1 MVYLVGPNPPNVSP
15 VKKKI
20 IKKKNQN
27 NTQKPG
33 YFVIIVYSQN
43 YYSKADIMVN
53 LLTQGSLNGKWH

>member
-20 IKKKNQN
+20 IKKNQN
-27 NTQKPG
+27 NTQKTG
-33 YFVIIVYSQN
+33 YFVIVYSQN

-53 LLTQGSLNGKWH
+53 LLTQGSLNGK